1 MRKVFYI
8 GIFIMLIVSCSSPT
22 KLSVSSVS
30 YQSLRNERWDI
41 LPEVPYDASIF
52 VQHVISKDGELEV
65 YVKNLTNEIMVI
77 DRTMSFFVNTDGSS
91 TSFYDP
97 TIQMNTTTEVSSS
110 TSGTSVNLGAVAG
123 AVGVG
128 GILGRALSGVN
139 VGGASTEGL
148 SVSNTVY
155 DIDQP
160 SVAIGPKGQI
170 HMARVFQIEGV
181 GTRFLSELASKNTSR
196 QNLNISAES
205 RSESIAKFSI
215 TITYSLD
222 GGETTETITSDYFID
237 NLMTVYV
244 NENGRTNEA
253 LRKIYSMKKD
263 VFDESWY
270 LIYFDTNIDA
280 KNSYLNGKLYDYK

>member
-1 MRKVFYI
+1 
-8 GIFIMLIVSCSSPT
+8 MLIVSCSSPT

>member
-205 RSESIAKFSI
+205 QSESIAKFSI